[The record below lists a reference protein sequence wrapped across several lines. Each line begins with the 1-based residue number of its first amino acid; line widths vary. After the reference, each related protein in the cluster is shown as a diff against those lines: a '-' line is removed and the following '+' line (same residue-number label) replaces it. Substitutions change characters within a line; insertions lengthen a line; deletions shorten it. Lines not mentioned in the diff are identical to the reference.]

1 LGSSSFDHGPKI
13 GIFQQFALSWGQTF
27 NFSTRISM
35 QISSPWKS
43 DFPSLNNNDF
53 CYLDSAAT
61 CQSPTPVIEAIRDYL
76 INGQGN
82 AGRGMHGLSE
92 GATDAIESC
101 RIRVAKFIGA
111 NSSQII
117 FTKGA
122 TESINYVASNL
133 REQIGPRDSILITEM
148 EHHSNLLPWQRLCR
162 QTGARLNVVPL
173 GSNGELDLTNLEL
186 LLNDQCA
193 LFAFSHG
200 SNVLGCQPPTET
212 LIKAA
217 KAAKVKTLLDGAQYI
232 SHNPL
237 NVNQL
242 DCDYYAFS
250 GHKLY
255 ASSGSGVLY
264 CKDIESLEPFL
275 LGGGVVNRASLTNY
289 LLKDDLY
296 RFEAGSANQV
306 ALIGLSAA
314 IDYIQTIGLAAIME
328 HEKNLALQLKQTVE
342 SYHSFK
348 VVSHVNSHNLVSF
361 HSEKIHSHDIAS
373 ILAEHNVA
381 VRAGHHC
388 AQPCLNAVGLKHCVR
403 ASVGLYNDSHDIE
416 RFSKG
421 LAEIER
427 NFS

>member
-1 LGSSSFDHGPKI
+1 
-13 GIFQQFALSWGQTF
+13 
-27 NFSTRISM
+27 M
-35 QISSPWKS
+35 QSSSPWKS
-43 DFPSLNNNDF
+43 DFPSLKDNQIS
-53 CYLDSAAT
+53 YLDSAAT
-61 CQSPTPVIEAIRDYL
+61 CQSPRVVIEAITHYL
-76 INGQGN
+76 ESGQGN
-82 AGRGMHGLSE
+82 AGRGLHGLSE
-92 GATDAIESC
+92 GATNAIESC
-101 RIRVAKFIGA
+101 RARVANFIGA
-111 NSSQII
+111 SSSQII

-133 REQIGPRDSILITEM
+133 REQIGPSDSILVTEM

-162 QTGARLNVVPL
+162 QTGARLNIVPL
-173 GSNGELDLTNLEL
+173 QANGELDLTNLDR

-200 SNVLGCQPPTET
+200 SNVLGCQPPAET
-212 LIKAA
+212 LIEAA

-242 DCDYYAFS
+242 DCDYYGFS

-255 ASSGSGVLY
+255 ASAGSGVLY
-264 CKDIESLEPFL
+264 CKNIESLEPFL
-275 LGGGVVNRASLTNY
+275 LGGGVVNRASLTSY
-289 LLKDDLY
+289 TLKDELY

-328 HEKNLALQLKQTVE
+328 HEQKLTMQLKQSVE
-342 SYHSFK
+342 NYNSFK
-348 VVSHVNSHNLVSF
+348 VVSHPSSHSLVSF
-361 HSEKIHSHDIAS
+361 YSKDIHSHDIAS
-373 ILAEHNVA
+373 ILAQYNVA

-403 ASVGLYNDSHDIE
+403 ASVGLYNDSNDIE
-416 RFSKG
+416 RFSRG
-421 LAEIER
+421 LAEVER